1 MKKLLCTALVAA
13 GLAAT
18 TLATPA
24 FADDDATKAKVAKQ
38 IDKVFAR
45 LDNDN
50 DSKISKSEASKGPR
64 LSKHFDAIDTNHDG
78 FVTRAELAAAFAAR
92 HADARRQP

>member
-18 TLATPA
+18 AVATPA
-24 FADDDATKAKVAKQ
+24 FADNDEAKAKIAKQ

-50 DSKISKSEASKGPR
+50 DGKISKSEASKGQR

-92 HADARRQP
+92 HADARKQP

>member
-1 MKKLLCTALVAA
+1 MKKLLWTALLAA
-13 GLAAT
+13 GVTAIT
-18 TLATPA
+18 VATPA

-38 IDKVFAR
+38 IDKLFAR

-50 DSKISKSEASKGPR
+50 DGKISKSEASKGPR

-92 HADARRQP
+92 HAEARKQP

>member
-1 MKKLLCTALVAA
+1 MKKLLCMALVAA
-13 GLAAT
+13 GLAAA

-24 FADDDATKAKVAKQ
+24 FADDDAAKAKIAKQ

-50 DSKISKSEASKGPR
+50 DGKLSKSEASKGPR
-64 LSKHFDAIDTNHDG
+64 LSKHFDTIDTNHDG
-78 FVTRAELAAAFAAR
+78 FVTRAELAAAFAR
-92 HADARRQP
+92 QADARKQP

>member
-1 MKKLLCTALVAA
+1 VAA

-24 FADDDATKAKVAKQ
+24 FGDNDAAKAKIAKQ

-50 DSKISKSEASKGPR
+50 DGKISKSEAAHAQTSSGR
-64 LSKHFDAIDTNHDG
+64 RSQLRT
-78 FVTRAELAAAFAAR
+78 TFAL
-92 HADARRQP
+92 Q